1 MSDFSPRSLR
11 QRLIALLGVGAI
23 VGAVLAG
30 LWAAGVF
37 DSTAGEAATL
47 VDTPRV
53 DGVTDVGPLAG
64 QVAPDFEITDF
75 DGKRHRLS
83 DYRGDAVYINFWAT
97 WCVPCQAELPEIYAL
112 QQEYG
117 DRLKVIE
124 VDRGETADKA
134 SKFLDGVGRLDGG
147 TGVSFEVDGIDPTEA
162 LYKRYETLPIQVTP
176 ISIFIDARGVVT
188 TLYNG
193 QLAADQ
199 MHTFVE
205 KALAGDESGS

>member
-1 MSDFSPRSLR
+1 MTDFGPRTLR
-11 QRLIALLGVGAI
+11 QRFFALLGVSAI
-23 VGAVLAG
+23 VGVVLAG

-37 DSTAGEAATL
+37 KSAAGEAATL
-47 VDTPRV
+47 VNTPTV
-53 DGVTDVGPLAG
+53 AGVADVGPMAG
-64 QVAPDFEITDF
+64 QVAPDFELTDF
-75 DGKRHRLS
+75 DGNRHRLS
-83 DYRGDAVYINFWAT
+83 DYRGKVVYVNFWAT
-97 WCVPCQAELPEIYAL
+97 WCVPCRAELPEIYNL

-134 SKFLDGVGRLDGG
+134 SAFFKGVSRLDSG
-147 TGVSFEVDGIDPTEA
+147 TGVSFGVNGIDPTEA

-176 ISIFIDARGVVT
+176 ISIFVDARGVVT

-193 QLAADQ
+193 QLTADQ

-205 KALAGDESGS
+205 KALSGDESGS

>member
-1 MSDFSPRSLR
+1 MTDFGPRTLR
-11 QRLIALLGVGAI
+11 QRLFALLGVGAI
-23 VGAVLAG
+23 VGVVLAG

-37 DSTAGEAATL
+37 KSTAGEAATL
-47 VDTPRV
+47 VETPAV
-53 DGVTDVGPLAG
+53 AGVSEVGPLAG
-64 QVAPDFEITDF
+64 QVAPDFELTDF
-75 DGKRHRLS
+75 GGNRHRLS
-83 DYRGDAVYINFWAT
+83 DYRGKVVYVNFWAT

-117 DRLKVIE
+117 DRLQVIE

-134 SKFLDGVGRLDGG
+134 SKFLDGVSRLDGG
-147 TGVSFEVDGIDPTEA
+147 TGVSFGVNGIDPTEA

-193 QLAADQ
+193 QLQAGQ
-199 MHTFVE
+199 MHTAAE

>member
-11 QRLIALLGVGAI
+11 QRFVALLGVGFI

-47 VDTPRV
+47 VDTPPV
-53 DGVTDVGPLAG
+53 AGVTDVGPLAG

-75 DGKRHRLS
+75 DGQRHRLS

-112 QQEYG
+112 QEEYG
-117 DRLKVIE
+117 DRIKVVEIN
-124 VDRGETADKA
+124 RGETADKA
-134 SKFLDGVGRLDGG
+134 SKFLDGLGRLDGG
-147 TGVSFEVDGIDPTEA
+147 MGVSFGVNGIDPTEA

-193 QLAADQ
+193 QLTGDQ
-199 MHTFVE
+199 MHAAVE
-205 KALAGDESGS
+205 KALSGDESGS